1 MGVVGGAPEANNLV
15 YTKRQK
21 HMHANSTHETTK
33 KTLKDLEHTIA
44 HMDPKSI
51 PPFFIVQVL
60 GSNLF
65 KNFFALFPLFSCYFD
80 SRKAKSV

>member
-1 MGVVGGAPEANNLV
+1 MHVPGTYPDIASKVVH
-15 YTKRQK
+15 YF
-21 HMHANSTHETTK
+21 TK
-33 KTLKDLEHTIA
+33 KTLKDLERTIA
-44 HMDPKSI
+44 YMDPKSI

-60 GSNLF
+60 ESNLY